1 MCVHIYESHCVR
13 VHNGTELRVE
23 VGVLSRQELAQLGT
37 VSKGRH
43 KVYLGH
49 IRVADLEDV
58 LSNLCHVLPFRWAQ
72 NKKKSEKRGNEN
84 QIQIPNVGEVRT
96 DCLTKKRSDRWALTG
111 PGLPGNDN
119 DDDPEPTTNLEPKR
133 AA

>member
-23 VGVLSRQELAQLGT
+23 VGVLSLQELAQLGT

-43 KVYLGH
+43 KVFLGH
-49 IRVADLEDV
+49 FRVADLEDV

-72 NKKKSEKRGNEN
+72 KKKKKSEKRGNEN

-96 DCLTKKRSDRWALTG
+96 D
-111 PGLPGNDN
+111 
-119 DDDPEPTTNLEPKR
+119 
-133 AA
+133 

>member
-13 VHNGTELRVE
+13 VHNGAKLRVE

-43 KVYLGH
+43 KLYLGH

-72 NKKKSEKRGNEN
+72 NKSKTGEKK
-84 QIQIPNVGEVRT
+84 
-96 DCLTKKRSDRWALTG
+96 
-111 PGLPGNDN
+111 
-119 DDDPEPTTNLEPKR
+119 
-133 AA
+133 